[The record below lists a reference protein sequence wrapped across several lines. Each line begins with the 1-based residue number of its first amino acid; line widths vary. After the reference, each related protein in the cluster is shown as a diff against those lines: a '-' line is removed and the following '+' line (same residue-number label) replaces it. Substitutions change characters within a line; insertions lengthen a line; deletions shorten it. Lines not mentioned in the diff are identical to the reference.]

1 MTAFLRGANPADGSA
16 DGPVN
21 DLVNRPARETAH
33 GLADAVTEHQRDA
46 ASVVSDALA
55 AIAVHEPRVHALLHV
70 AGADA
75 TARAARIDR
84 ELHADREHGRPSA
97 RLLAGV
103 PVVIKD
109 NIAVRGMPLTCGSAV
124 WDPTPPRRDAT
135 LVRRLRRAGAIVV
148 GKANLDEFGMGATTE
163 TSAFGASR
171 NPLDERR
178 TPGGSS
184 GGSAA
189 AVAAGEVPAAVGTDT
204 GGSIREPAAQCGIVG
219 VKPSHGSIPL
229 NGVVPFA
236 PSLDQAGPLA
246 GTVVDAAMLH
256 QAMAG
261 ARNGRGLVAAALAG
275 AVHVDL
281 RGHRVGVVTEM
292 AGLANAPGV
301 LRRFNRCLEQ
311 LAGLGAEL
319 VEVSL
324 PTVSGALEAYYLIS
338 SYESLATLAGLVE
351 HPLLGDEARRRLLVG
366 QQVSADSPSGADS
379 SRGALADAWRL
390 ADDLQAAVDATWAEC
405 TVLASPTLPVTAPLL
420 GNGLDDPLS
429 TPRTDCWTVLAN
441 LTGIAALSLPVGEC
455 PDTGLPVGVQ
465 LMAPHGA
472 DARLYRVAASTEAAM
487 ETAAQR
493 ELRA

>member
-1 MTAFLRGANPADGSA
+1 MTAFLRGANPADGPA

-21 DLVNRPARETAH
+21 HPMNDPVNRSARNTVRNTVR
-33 GLADAVTEHQRDA
+33 GLADAVSQHQRDA
-46 ASVVSDALA
+46 ASVVSEALA

-75 TARAARIDR
+75 TARAERIDR
-84 ELHADREHGRPSA
+84 ELRADREHGRPSA
-97 RLLAGV
+97 RPLAGV

-135 LVRRLRRAGAIVV
+135 LARRLRRAGAIVV

-189 AVAAGEVPAAVGTDT
+189 AVAAGEVPSAVGTDT

-261 ARNGRGLVAAALAG
+261 ARNGRGLVAAALEG
-275 AVHVDL
+275 AVQVDL

-292 AGLANAPGV
+292 AGSTNAPGV
-301 LRRFNRCLEQ
+301 LSRFNRCLEQ
-311 LAGLGAEL
+311 MAGLGAEL
-319 VEVSL
+319 VEISL

-366 QQVSADSPSGADS
+366 QQVSADS
-379 SRGALADAWRL
+379 SRGALADAWRV
-390 ADDLQAAVDATWAEC
+390 ADNLQAAVDDTWAEC

-441 LTGIAALSLPVGEC
+441 LTGIAALSLPVGDS

-465 LMAPHGA
+465 LMTPHGA

-487 ETAAQR
+487 
-493 ELRA
+493 

>member
-1 MTAFLRGANPADGSA
+1 MTAFLRGASPADGSA
-16 DGPVN
+16 DGP
-21 DLVNRPARETAH
+21 ARGTAR
-33 GLADAVTEHQRDA
+33 GLADAVTERRRDA
-46 ASVVSDALA
+46 SSVISDALA
-55 AIAVHEPRVHALLHV
+55 AIAIHEPRVHALLHV

-75 TARAARIDR
+75 AARAARIDR

-97 RLLAGV
+97 RPLAGV

-109 NIAVRGMPLTCGSAV
+109 NVAVRGMPLTCGSAV
-124 WDPTPPRRDAT
+124 WDPTPPRHDAT

-148 GKANLDEFGMGATTE
+148 GKSNLDEFGMGATTE
-163 TSAFGASR
+163 TSAFGASH
-171 NPLDERR
+171 NPLDVRR

-229 NGVVPFA
+229 HGVVPFA
-236 PSLDQAGPLA
+236 PSLDQAGPMA

-261 ARNGRGLVAAALAG
+261 ARSGRGLVAAALEG
-275 AVHVDL
+275 VVDVDL
-281 RGHRVGVVTEM
+281 RGHRIGVVTQM
-292 AGLANAPGV
+292 AGAANAPGV
-301 LRRFNRCLEQ
+301 LRSFSRCLEQ
-311 LAGLGAEL
+311 MAGLGAEL

-324 PTVSGALEAYYLIS
+324 PTVSAALEAYYLIS
-338 SYESLATLAGLVE
+338 SYESLATLAPLVE

-366 QQVSADSPSGADS
+366 QQVSAG
-379 SRGALADAWRL
+379 GALADAWRV
-390 ADDLQAAVDATWAEC
+390 ADDLQATVDATWAEC
-405 TVLASPTLPVTAPLL
+405 TLLASPTLPVTAPLL

-441 LTGIAALSLPVGEC
+441 LTGIAALSLPVGDC
-455 PDTGLPVGVQ
+455 PNTGLPVGVQ

-472 DARLYRVAASTEAAM
+472 DARLYRVAGSTEAAM
-487 ETAAQR
+487 QTDTQR
-493 ELRA
+493 DLRA